1 MSITATIEASDPV
14 HQVSNEELDKAYLIL
29 CSYVCILHNKKMNLP
44 NIFLLLLKDIRIMQL
59 FKHLSDFDT
68 DYDCLKYFLQR
79 DPSLHK
85 SKYIK
90 KYIIERDGLV

>member
-1 MSITATIEASDPV
+1 MSITAVIESTDPV
-14 HQVSNEELDKAYLIL
+14 HQVSTEELDRAYLIL

-44 NIFLLLLKDIRIMQL
+44 NIFLLLLKDPRVMTV
-59 FKHLSDFDT
+59 FKHLSDLET
-68 DYDCLKYFLQR
+68 DYDCLKYFLVR

-90 KYIIERDGLV
+90 KYINEQV